1 MMIPYEQ
8 ALGDSG
14 KGKLSFDRK
23 KPAAEPGSGTGSHK
37 RGEGKK
43 KKRRE
48 QRNKDKTHTMG
59 GITQSAMPYKA
70 I

>member
-43 KKRRE
+43 KKGGNRE
-48 QRNKDKTHTMG
+48 TRTKHTLWEG
-59 GITQSAMPYKA
+59 
-70 I
+70 